1 MRKDTMCNETLAV
14 EPESTDAIAGRSGAR
29 HCRITLSSGADGF
42 DVNRGDLLL
51 MSALEQ
57 GINYP
62 HNCRVGTCGRCKT
75 RLVSGKISPLVDFA
89 LSPLTNEE
97 LRDGYI
103 LACQAKVRSDLV
115 IDVDLVDHQV
125 VLPRSVPGTVSGWTS
140 LPGGVVDLRIRLEAP
155 LVFEAGQYAALA
167 VAGSFVRRSFSFYD
181 APSGGAGNDEVGF
194 LIKRLPGG
202 RFSEWLAAKDRRGV
216 RIWLEGPFGQ
226 MGIDDTPR
234 ESLCIAGGTGIAPIL
249 SIAEDRLKRYPDHPV
264 TIVFGV
270 RTASDLFAMDRLE
283 RLKEIG
289 GAERVRIVPILSHEP
304 DGSAWQGLRGLVTAA
319 LNDQL
324 GVDFGSLS
332 AFVCGAL
339 PMVEAVE
346 KRLRGFNVDADR
358 IHADKFE
365 PSGI

>member
-1 MRKDTMCNETLAV
+1 MSNETIMV
-14 EPESTDAIAGRSGAR
+14 EPDS
-29 HCRITLSSGADGF
+29 TLSPSGGSPARRCRVTLRNGAEGF
-42 DVNRGDLLL
+42 EVARNDLLL

-75 RLVSGKISPLVDFA
+75 RLVSGRISPLVDFA
-89 LSPLTNEE
+89 LSPLTNQE

-103 LACQAKVRSDLV
+103 LACQAKVRSDLTIEV
-115 IDVDLVDHQV
+115 NLVDHQV
-125 VLPRSVPGTVSGWTS
+125 VLPQSIPGTISDWTI
-140 LPGGVVDLRIRLEAP
+140 LPGDVVDLRIKLEQP
-155 LVFEAGQYAALA
+155 LVFEAGQYAGLA
-167 VAGSFVRRSFSFYD
+167 VSGSFVRRSFSFYD
-181 APSGGAGNDEVGF
+181 APADAAGSNEVGF

-226 MGIDDTPR
+226 MGLDDTPR

-249 SIAEDRLKRYPDHPV
+249 SIAEDRLKRYPDHSV

-283 RLKEIG
+283 RLKDIG
-289 GAERVRIVPILSHEP
+289 GAERVRIVPVLSHEP
-304 DGSAWQGLRGLVTAA
+304 AGNAWQGLRGLVTTA
-319 LNDQL
+319 LDEQL
-324 GVDFGSLS
+324 GVDYGSLS

-346 KRLRGFNVDADR
+346 KRLRALNVDADC